1 MADGKYIKYVTIYG
15 LVDMNDNIRYVG
27 VTSRK
32 PNYRLGKNHSEE
44 SKNKMSKKKIGKI
57 SPRKNCVVSEE
68 TRLKQSISKLGKNG
82 NAKGFKHSE
91 ETKNKKRKLVLQFDS
106 NGLIINEFNSVS
118 ETANYFSVSLSTI
131 SKVLNKENK
140 KYKGFIF
147 KTKIKNNG

>member
-1 MADGKYIKYVTIYG
+1 
-15 LVDMNDNIRYVG
+15 LVNSNNGGGGTLTRDVEFSKWLSNRNKG
-27 VTSRK
+27 NT
-32 PNYRLGKNHSEE
+32 YRLGKNHSEE